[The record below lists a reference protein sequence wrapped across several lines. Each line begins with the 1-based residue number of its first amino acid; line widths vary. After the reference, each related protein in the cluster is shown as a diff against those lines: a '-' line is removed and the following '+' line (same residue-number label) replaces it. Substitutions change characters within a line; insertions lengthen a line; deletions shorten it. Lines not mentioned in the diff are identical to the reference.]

1 MSNVLW
7 LRDVSIAEC
16 AMCFCVAG
24 IFIYKRLWGKF
35 SLLFALICVRAV
47 SGSILI
53 PLLFF
58 RKDLGIDLQVA
69 YNTYFATYWISSIVQ
84 ALLLIGVIYH
94 VYREAMRPLQGLQR
108 IGNIIFRWVVVVSV
122 AVSLAFAA
130 GPHNTGGTLAGI
142 AAAIAPQVQQGVF
155 VLTLCLL
162 LFVCFAIRPLG
173 LTFRSRIFG
182 VALGLGVT
190 ATTFLAQAA
199 WLATSGAASM
209 YSPIYL
215 VAIVGTLV
223 SVCIWGVY
231 FVLPEPERKMILL
244 PTTSPFFTWNRI
256 SEALGDQPGYVAI
269 AGFKPQMLAAAELKV
284 LSSTTHKADRLPAA
298 DHSTPEVHPRT
309 AALQQRVAVS
319 Q

>member
-7 LRDVSIAEC
+7 LRDVSIVEC
-16 AMCFCVAG
+16 SISFCVAA
-24 IFIYKRLWGKF
+24 IFLHKRVWGKF
-35 SLLFALICVRAV
+35 SLLFALIALRAI

-58 RKDLGIDLQVA
+58 RKNLGISLPTA
-69 YNTYFATYWISSIVQ
+69 YNTYFVTEWISAIAQ
-84 ALLLIGVIYH
+84 ALLLIGIIYH
-94 VYREAMRPLQGLQR
+94 VYNEAMRPMQGLQR
-108 IGNIIFRWVVVVSV
+108 LGRIIFRWVAVVSV

-130 GPHNTGGTLAGI
+130 GPHNTGTTLAGI
-142 AAAIAPQVQQGVF
+142 AAAIAPQVQQGVS

-182 VALGLGVT
+182 VALGLGIT
-190 ATTFLAQAA
+190 ATTFLVQAA
-199 WLATSGAASM
+199 WLATSGAASL

-215 VAIVGTLV
+215 VGTFGSLI
-223 SVCIWGVY
+223 SVCVWGTY
-231 FVLPEPERKMILL
+231 FLLPEPERKMILL

-256 SEALGDQPGYVAI
+256 SEALGDEPGYVAI

-284 LSSTTHKADRLPAA
+284 LSSAAHKEDRLPASSQSA
-298 DHSTPEVHPRT
+298 EDVLSRSAVH
-309 AALQQRVAVS
+309 QRVAVS

>member
-16 AMCFCVAG
+16 AISFCVAA
-24 IFIYKRLWGKF
+24 IFIYRRVWGKF
-35 SLLFALICVRAV
+35 SLLFALVILRAL

-58 RKDLGIDLQVA
+58 RKDLGISLPIA
-69 YNTYFATYWISSIVQ
+69 YNTYFATAWISAAVQ
-84 ALLLIGVIYH
+84 ALLLIGIIYH
-94 VYREAMRPLQGLQR
+94 VYNQAMKPLQGLQR
-108 IGNIIFRWVVVVSV
+108 IGNIIFRWVAVVSI

-130 GPHNTGGTLAGI
+130 GPHNSRATLAGI
-142 AAAIAPQVQQGVF
+142 AAAIAPQIQQGVS

-199 WLATSGAASM
+199 WMATSGAASL

-215 VAIVGTLV
+215 VGTIGTLV
-223 SVCIWGVY
+223 SVCIWGTY

-256 SEALGDQPGYVAI
+256 SEALGDEPGYVAI

-284 LSSTTHKADRLPAA
+284 LSSTHKADRLPVPAESGQ
-298 DHSTPEVHPRT
+298 DTLPRT
-309 AALQQRVAVS
+309 ALQHRIAVS
-319 Q
+319 

>member
-1 MSNVLW
+1 MSGSILW
-7 LRDVSIAEC
+7 LRDLNIVEC
-16 AMCFCVAG
+16 AVCFVALG
-24 IFIYKRLWGKF
+24 ILFYKSQWRRFAPLMG
-35 SLLFALICVRAV
+35 LLAVRAV

-58 RKDLGIDLQVA
+58 RKQIGLEIHLAYKVYFYTSWVA
-69 YNTYFATYWISSIVQ
+69 ALAE

-94 VYREAMRPLQGLQR
+94 VYNEAMRPMQGLQR
-108 IGNIIFRWVVVVSV
+108 IGRIIFRWVAVVSIALSIAL
-122 AVSLAFAA
+122 AV
-130 GPHNTGGTLAGI
+130 GPHGSSNGGWVGSI
-142 AAAIAPQVQQGVF
+142 AAVAGQFQQGVS

-190 ATTFLAQAA
+190 TTAFLIQAA
-199 WLATSGAASM
+199 WVTTVGAQSM
-209 YSPIYL
+209 YSPVY
-215 VAIVGTLV
+215 IVGTLGTLISGCV
-223 SVCIWGVY
+223 WGVY
-231 FVLPEPERKMILL
+231 FALPEPERKMILL

-256 SEALGDQPGYVAI
+256 SEALGDEPGYVAI

-284 LSSTTHKADRLPAA
+284 LSSAHKAERLPA
-298 DHSTPEVHPRT
+298 P
-309 AALQQRVAVS
+309 AATTQDALSQASLQHRVAVS

>member
-16 AMCFCVAG
+16 AMSFCVAA
-24 IFIYKRLWGKF
+24 IFIHKRLWGKF
-35 SLLFALICVRAV
+35 SLLFALIALRAV

-58 RKDLGIDLQVA
+58 RKDLGISLQIA
-69 YNTYFATYWISSIVQ
+69 YNTYYATAWISGIAQ
-84 ALLLIGVIYH
+84 ALLLIGIIYH

-130 GPHNTGGTLAGI
+130 GPHGTSATLVGI
-142 AAAIAPQVQQGVF
+142 AAAIAPQVQQGTF

-162 LFVCFAIRPLG
+162 LFVCLAIRPLG

-199 WLATSGAASM
+199 W
-209 YSPIYL
+209 
-215 VAIVGTLV
+215 
-223 SVCIWGVY
+223 
-231 FVLPEPERKMILL
+231 
-244 PTTSPFFTWNRI
+244 
-256 SEALGDQPGYVAI
+256 
-269 AGFKPQMLAAAELKV
+269 
-284 LSSTTHKADRLPAA
+284 
-298 DHSTPEVHPRT
+298 
-309 AALQQRVAVS
+309 
-319 Q
+319 

>member
-16 AMCFCVAG
+16 AISFCVAG

-35 SLLFALICVRAV
+35 SLLFALIALRAIT
-47 SGSILI
+47 GSILI

-58 RKDLGIDLQVA
+58 RRDLGISLPIA
-69 YNTYFATYWISSIVQ
+69 YNTYYVAAWGSGIVQ
-84 ALLLIGVIYH
+84 ALLLIGIIYH
-94 VYREAMRPLQGLQR
+94 VYREAMRPLEGLQR
-108 IGNIIFRWVVVVSV
+108 IGTIIFRWVAVVSIAVSV
-122 AVSLAFAA
+122 AIAA
-130 GPHNTGGTLAGI
+130 GPHISGTSLVGI
-142 AAAIAPQVQQGVF
+142 TQVIAPQIQQGVS

-199 WLATSGAASM
+199 WLATSGAASL
-209 YSPIYL
+209 YSPVYL
-215 VAIVGTLV
+215 VGTIGTLI

-231 FVLPEPERKMILL
+231 FVMPEPERKMILL

-256 SEALGDQPGYVAI
+256 SEALGDEPGYVAI
-269 AGFKPQMLAAAELKV
+269 AGFKPHMLAAAELKV
-284 LSSTTHKADRLPAA
+284 LSSTAHKASLP
-298 DHSTPEVHPRT
+298 PELAQPAQDALVRT
-309 AALQQRVAVS
+309 AMQQRIAVS

>member
-1 MSNVLW
+1 MTNLVW

-16 AMCFCVAG
+16 AMCFCVVAV
-24 IFIYKRLWGKF
+24 FLYRRVWGKF
-35 SLLFALICVRAV
+35 SLLFALIALRAL

-58 RKDLGIDLQVA
+58 RKDLGISLPTA
-69 YNTYFATYWISSIVQ
+69 YNTYFYAAWVSGVAQ
-84 ALLLIGVIYH
+84 ALLLIGIIYH
-94 VYREAMRPLQGLQR
+94 VYHEAMRPLQGLQR
-108 IGNIIFRWVVVVSV
+108 IGKIIFRWVAVVSI
-122 AVSLAFAA
+122 AVSIAIAI
-130 GPHNTGGTLAGI
+130 GPHSGNATFAGSI
-142 AAAIAPQVQQGVF
+142 AMMATQIQQGTF

-190 ATTFLAQAA
+190 ATTFLVQAA
-199 WLATSGAASM
+199 WLATTGAGSL

-215 VAIVGTLV
+215 VGTVGTLV
-223 SVCIWGVY
+223 SVSIWGVY

-256 SEALGDQPGYVAI
+256 SEALGDEPGYVAI

-284 LSSTTHKADRLPAA
+284 LSSAHKGDRLAA
-298 DHSTPEVHPRT
+298 ASHPT
-309 AALQQRVAVS
+309 QDALSRQPLPQPIAVS

>member
-16 AMCFCVAG
+16 AVSFCVAA
-24 IFIYKRLWGKF
+24 IFIYKRLWGKY
-35 SLLFALICVRAV
+35 SLLFALISLRAV

-58 RKDLGIDLQVA
+58 RKDLGINLQVA
-69 YNTYFATYWISSIVQ
+69 YNTYYYTAWISSIAQ

-94 VYREAMRPLQGLQR
+94 VYHQAMRPLQGLQR
-108 IGNIIFRWVVVVSV
+108 IGNIIFRWVAVVSI

-130 GPHNTGGTLAGI
+130 GPHSTGTTLAGI

-162 LFVCFAIRPLG
+162 LFVCLAIRPLG
-173 LTFRSRIFG
+173 LTYRSRIFG

-199 WLATSGAASM
+199 WLATSGAASL

-215 VAIVGTLV
+215 VGTIGTLV
-223 SVCIWGVY
+223 SVCIWGAY

-256 SEALGDQPGYVAI
+256 SEALGDEPGYVAI

-284 LSSTTHKADRLPAA
+284 LSSTTHKADRLPENTQSAP
-298 DHSTPEVHPRT
+298 DTLPRT
-309 AALQQRVAVS
+309 ALQQRVAVS

>member
-1 MSNVLW
+1 MSTVVL
-7 LRDVSIAEC
+7 LRDLSIAEC
-16 AMCFCVAG
+16 AISFGVAA
-24 IFIYKRLWGKF
+24 IFLYRRAWNKF
-35 SLLFALICVRAV
+35 SLLFALILLRAL

-58 RKDLGIDLQVA
+58 RKALGISLPVA
-69 YNTYFATYWISSIVQ
+69 FNTYFYTAWISGAIQ
-84 ALLLIGVIYH
+84 ALLLIAIIYH
-94 VYREAMRPLQGLQR
+94 VYSEAMRPLQGLQR
-108 IGNIIFRWVVVVSV
+108 IGKIIFRWVAVVSV
-122 AVSLAFAA
+122 AVSIAIAA
-130 GPHNTGGTLAGI
+130 GPHFSNANYVGSIGGMVSQI
-142 AAAIAPQVQQGVF
+142 QQGTF

-182 VALGLGVT
+182 ISLGLGIT
-190 ATTFLAQAA
+190 AVAFLVQAA
-199 WLATSGAASM
+199 WISTMGSGSL

-215 VAIVGTLV
+215 VSTVGSLISV
-223 SVCIWGVY
+223 SVWGAY

-256 SEALGDQPGYVAI
+256 SEALGDEPGYVAI

-284 LSSTTHKADRLPAA
+284 LSSAAHRADRLPA
-298 DHSTPEVHPRT
+298 STQVAEDTLSRT
-309 AALQQRVAVS
+309 AMQQRIAVS

>member
-1 MSNVLW
+1 MSNILL

-16 AMCFCVAG
+16 AVSFCVAA
-24 IFIYKRLWGKF
+24 IFFYKRVWGKF
-35 SLLFALICVRAV
+35 SLLFALIVLRAV

-58 RKDLGIDLQVA
+58 RKDLGLSLAFA
-69 YNTYFATYWISSIVQ
+69 YGTYFYTAWISGVAQ
-84 ALLLIGVIYH
+84 ALLLIGIIYH

-108 IGNIIFRWVVVVSV
+108 IGKVIFRWVAVVSV
-122 AVSLAFAA
+122 AVSIAIAV
-130 GPHNTGGTLAGI
+130 GPHGSTQSYIGTIG
-142 AAAIAPQVQQGVF
+142 AAVTQVQQGVF

-182 VALGLGVT
+182 VALGLGLT
-190 ATTFLAQAA
+190 AATYLVQAA
-199 WLATSGAASM
+199 WISTVGGQSL

-215 VAIVGTLV
+215 VATIGSLI
-223 SVCIWGVY
+223 SVCVWGTY
-231 FVLPEPERKMILL
+231 FLLPEPEHRMILL

-256 SEALGDQPGYVAI
+256 SEALGDEPGYVAV

-284 LSSTTHKADRLPAA
+284 LSSATHKGDRLPAPA
-298 DHSTPEVHPRT
+298 HALQDALPRT
-309 AALQQRVAVS
+309 ALQQRVAVS

>member
-16 AMCFCVAG
+16 AMSFCVAA
-24 IFIYKRLWGKF
+24 IFLYKRVWGKF
-35 SLLFALICVRAV
+35 SLLFALIALRAI

-58 RKDLGIDLQVA
+58 RKDLGISLPTA
-69 YNTYFATYWISSIVQ
+69 YNTYFGTEWISAIAQ
-84 ALLLIGVIYH
+84 ALLLIGIIYH
-94 VYREAMRPLQGLQR
+94 VYNEAMRPMQGLQR
-108 IGNIIFRWVVVVSV
+108 IGRIIFRWVAVVSV

-130 GPHNTGGTLAGI
+130 GPHSTGTTLAGI
-142 AAAIAPQVQQGVF
+142 AAAIAPQVQQGVS

-190 ATTFLAQAA
+190 AITFLVQAG
-199 WLATSGAASM
+199 WLATVTAQSL

-215 VAIVGTLV
+215 VGTFGSLI
-223 SVCIWGVY
+223 SVCVWGVY

-256 SEALGDQPGYVAI
+256 SEALGDEPGYVAI

-284 LSSTTHKADRLPAA
+284 LSSTTHKADRLPASVQ
-298 DHSTPEVHPRT
+298 STQDTLPRT
-309 AALQQRVAVS
+309 ALQQRVAVS